1 MLLTSR
7 EAASLTLLLI
17 FIVFAI
23 VKSKDRRQLKNSWGD
38 VVKQTLRPKVLQV
51 ILVYGAT
58 IAALTYQAAW
68 IGLWDVMLL
77 KDTLVLAIFS
87 GIPLLIFKSLEADDG
102 KQLLLSITKETFGV
116 TALAITYVNLTS
128 LPYVL
133 ELLLQTLV
141 VILIF
146 GVNFNKRDPSQAST
160 VALFNRLLGF
170 IGISLFVWVSNWLI
184 QRHDTYD
191 WGQQLR
197 SFAFSVYLPITMIPF
212 AYMLGIIASAETKLV
227 LLQIHNKQVKK
238 STKLAMIIG
247 FHGSLRYVRAFCGQ
261 WLIDVANAKSYHE
274 ARDVMCRYRQVVR
287 AHAQMNRKRKRR
299 LQKLAGSQG
308 RDDNGRWIDRREF
321 YETKQTLESVY
332 FAEMGLY
339 RNHGHRYQGD
349 KNVVL
354 PIAGFDY
361 LSEPRKIHLDVRSD
375 AQAWYA
381 WRQTVG
387 GCCLAVGG
395 SSDVDTHWRYSSEM
409 IPDSFPG
416 EGGSEWVDQNR
427 GSGSEDWAFDDSPT
441 PRC

>member
-23 VKSKDRRQLKNSWGD
+23 VKSKDRRQLKSSWGD

-51 ILVYGAT
+51 ILIYGAT

-116 TALAITYVNLTS
+116 AALAITYVNLTS

-170 IGISLFVWVSNWLI
+170 IGIS
-184 QRHDTYD
+184 
-191 WGQQLR
+191 
-197 SFAFSVYLPITMIPF
+197 
-212 AYMLGIIASAETKLV
+212 
-227 LLQIHNKQVKK
+227 
-238 STKLAMIIG
+238 
-247 FHGSLRYVRAFCGQ
+247 
-261 WLIDVANAKSYHE
+261 
-274 ARDVMCRYRQVVR
+274 
-287 AHAQMNRKRKRR
+287 
-299 LQKLAGSQG
+299 
-308 RDDNGRWIDRREF
+308 
-321 YETKQTLESVY
+321 
-332 FAEMGLY
+332 
-339 RNHGHRYQGD
+339 
-349 KNVVL
+349 
-354 PIAGFDY
+354 
-361 LSEPRKIHLDVRSD
+361 
-375 AQAWYA
+375 
-381 WRQTVG
+381 
-387 GCCLAVGG
+387 
-395 SSDVDTHWRYSSEM
+395 
-409 IPDSFPG
+409 
-416 EGGSEWVDQNR
+416 
-427 GSGSEDWAFDDSPT
+427 
-441 PRC
+441 